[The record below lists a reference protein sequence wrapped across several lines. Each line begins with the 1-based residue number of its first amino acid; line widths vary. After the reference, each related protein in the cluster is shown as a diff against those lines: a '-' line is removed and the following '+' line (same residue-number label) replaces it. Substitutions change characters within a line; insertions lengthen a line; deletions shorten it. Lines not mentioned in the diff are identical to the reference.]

1 MAKRSCWLNPKIVV
15 STFNGMTDEA
25 VNSLIKIME
34 ECYHR
39 LAPHD
44 VTLVDLYIFERSS
57 SLEAFLAKESSEVGV
72 ASAPFDELFFA
83 MHDAW
88 RGTPRITLCFER
100 MRGLPKLVQVGGIRH
115 EVGHSVLHGSLGYY
129 FMSLPPGLLGL
140 VDRFGLSLEYG
151 MNLLYL
157 VSIAVKDYEVTRLL
171 HERSYVEDQVAYVK
185 HLLTVSEDDLL
196 AWRMAQGKPLAEILC
211 LTSGLKAPGCAVP
224 LLSNKTYG
232 EEIRSR
238 LKESFSYLPPDY
250 SSLLLKVLSEDFPRL
265 GTDTLENIEHMTDL
279 IAEGIIKPLLRG

>member
-1 MAKRSCWLNPKIVV
+1 MAKRSYGFNPKIVASRFGV
-15 STFNGMTDEA
+15 AVDEEMENI
-25 VNSLIKIME
+25 VKVME
-34 ECYHR
+34 ECYSR

-44 VTLVDLYIFERSS
+44 VTLVDLYVFDRSS

-88 RGTPRITLCFER
+88 RGTPRITLCLER
-100 MRGLPKLVQVGGIRH
+100 MRGLPKLVQIGGVRH
-115 EVGHSVLHGSLGYY
+115 EVGHSVLHGGLGYY

-140 VDRFGLSLEYG
+140 VDRFGLSLEYA

-171 HERSYVEDQVAYVK
+171 HERGYVEDQVAYAK
-185 HLLTVSEDDLL
+185 YLLTVSEDDLL

-224 LLSNKTYG
+224 ILFNKTYG
-232 EEIRSR
+232 EEMNEH
-238 LKESFSYLPPDY
+238 LKESLSYLPPDY
-250 SSLLLKVLSEDFPRL
+250 SSLLLKLLSEDFPRL